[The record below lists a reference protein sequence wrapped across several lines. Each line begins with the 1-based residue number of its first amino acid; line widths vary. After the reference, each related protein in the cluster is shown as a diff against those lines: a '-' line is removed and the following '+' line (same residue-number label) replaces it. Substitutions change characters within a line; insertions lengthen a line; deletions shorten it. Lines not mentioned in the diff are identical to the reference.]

1 VPVPTFVSSAASSA
15 ATFTMPAY
23 NIGDMIIVYAFQFTT
38 TTPVVNPDGSGG
50 PTSWNTIYNTTGTNT
65 QAVTIAYRIAHIV
78 GLTSATWTGAT
89 RMLIQVWRN
98 TSRGA
103 PPTPIVQSVAATTAG
118 TFPAL
123 TIARPGMSAVSQ
135 ALGAAAGT
143 AVAATS
149 AADVTRDNTQGS
161 APIAVL
167 EHSNSNTLT
176 AWAAHTATITT
187 SSKFISAG
195 IEIQGGR
202 DMPGHASNYHQ
213 TAVQR
218 AASF

>member
-1 VPVPTFVSSAASSA
+1 VPAPTFVSSAASSA

-23 NIGDMIIVYAFQFTT
+23 NIGDMIIVYAFQFTS

-50 PTSWNTIYNTTGTNT
+50 PTNWNTIYNATGTNT

-89 RMLIQVWRN
+89 RM
-98 TSRGA
+98 RGA

-123 TIARPGMSAVSQ
+123 TIARPGRAAVSQ

-143 AVAATS
+143 ALAATS

-176 AWAAHTATITT
+176 SWAAHTATITT

-195 IEIQGGR
+195 IEIQGGS
-202 DMPGHASNYHQ
+202 DMPSRNLNYSNARR
-213 TAVQR
+213 TR
-218 AASF
+218 SSNW

>member
-1 VPVPTFVSSAASSA
+1 VPAPTFVSSAASSA

-23 NIGDMIIVYAFQFTT
+23 NIGDMIIVYAFQFTS

-50 PTSWNTIYNTTGTNT
+50 PTNWNTIYNATGTNT

-89 RMLIQVWRN
+89 RMLVQVWRN

-123 TIARPGMSAVSQ
+123 TIARPPGAGCRGRYRPRRYVRRRRHPGQ
-135 ALGAAAGT
+135 HPGIGPDRCPGALE
-143 AVAATS
+143 
-149 AADVTRDNTQGS
+149 
-161 APIAVL
+161 L
-167 EHSNSNTLT
+167 EHLDLVGCP
-176 AWAAHTATITT
+176 HRDDHDQQQVHLR
-187 SSKFISAG
+187 G
-195 IEIQGGR
+195 HRDPGR
-202 DMPGHASNYHQ
+202 VGHA
-213 TAVQR
+213 VP
-218 AASF
+218 